1 METSS
6 LLIKKRRQPKTR
18 AFMAV
23 FLVTLLLIVIN
34 QMYINISSRL
44 TQSLNQ
50 QVTTLSMLSQQIGRN
65 AQALADGDSAIFPD
79 LYDARLDFDSMLV
92 QISKGG
98 SAGSP
103 MSDFFNNTVIDNRP
117 ALVETIISREFPEF
131 PEIWQNTEQD
141 IDLVLENQPL
151 INEVNAQAAVILN
164 IMPLVQREYDLI
176 SERFTAL
183 NLPTVTLAAA
193 QRQSWLAERIAF
205 NLREIIAGDTS
216 SYQADQLLSDLKLFA
231 DNHTAFQ
238 AGDSRLGIDRI
249 NDPQALDGLINV
261 SVLFSSISE
270 TASIIHSA
278 IPEINIYTGALANIV
293 INSELLLAQIKGI
306 GDLLAAQGIHPFAS
320 PIVGYV
326 LLFVMLLTILAY
338 GRQVIRQSREAEQI
352 SAEKNTRNNGAVVK
366 LLSEIS
372 SLGEGD
378 LTVKA
383 TVGKDF
389 TGAIADSINY
399 AIEQLRELV
408 SAITSVTMEVT
419 SSTEASMQT
428 VESLSAAT
436 KRQTKSIYSVHE
448 SMREIGDGINQVN
461 ENAQKTLEVAKNS
474 VKTAVGGAAVVKD
487 TIKGM
492 DNIRDQIQGTSRRI
506 KRLGESSQE
515 IGGFVSLINDIAE
528 HTNTLSLNAAIQ
540 AASAGEA
547 GKGFAVVADEVHA
560 LAERSSDATRQIESL
575 VKVIQGDI
583 KEAVQSMED
592 TTAEVVSGTRHAQ
605 SAGKA
610 LDEIQRV
617 SKELQELIYSINEA
631 SSNQSKA
638 ASEITQSMAVIQQM
652 TANTTSGM
660 EATSKFMSSLGG
672 LSAQLQDAVSGF
684 SLDRRKNSRDKS
696 NWSGLADKKVSRLP
710 SKEKSS
716 DETPLTLRAKD
727 DLQTENK
734 SIDNT
739 GADSNNAENSVEM
752 PNQAA
757 VNA

>member
-1 METSS
+1 MEQSS
-6 LLIKKRRQPKTR
+6 LLVKKRRQPKTR
-18 AFMAV
+18 VFMAI
-23 FLVTLLLIVIN
+23 FLFTLLMIVIN
-34 QMYINISSRL
+34 QVFINISSRQI
-44 TQSLNQ
+44 QSWNQ
-50 QVTTLSMLSQQIGRN
+50 QVTTLSMLSQQIGRD
-65 AQALADGDSAIFPD
+65 AQALAEADSTIFPE
-79 LYDARLDFDSMLV
+79 LYDARLDFASTLA
-92 QISKGG
+92 QITKGG
-98 SAGSP
+98 SSVADMYGNQESG
-103 MSDFFNNTVIDNRP
+103 
-117 ALVETIISREFPEF
+117 VETIITRHFPDF
-131 PEIWQNTEQD
+131 SDIWLNTEKD
-141 IDLVLENQPL
+141 IDLVLSNQQL

-164 IMPLVQREYDLI
+164 VMPVVQREYAAVT
-176 SERFTAL
+176 ERFNAL
-183 NLPTVTLAAA
+183 NLPTVTIAAA

-205 NLREIIAGDTS
+205 NLRRIIAGDAS
-216 SYQADQLLSDLKLFA
+216 SGQPDQLLSDINLFA
-231 DNHTAFQ
+231 DTHAAFQ
-238 AGDSRLGIDRI
+238 TGDRSLGINKVTDG
-249 NDPQALDGLINV
+249 QALDGLINV
-261 SVLFSSISE
+261 SVLFSSIAD
-270 TASIIHSA
+270 TADIIHSA
-278 IPEINIYTGALANIV
+278 IPEINVYTGALANI
-293 INSELLLAQIKGI
+293 IGNSELLLARIKGI
-306 GDLLAAQGIHPFAS
+306 GEMLAEQGSHPLAS
-320 PIVGYV
+320 PVVGYV
-326 LLFVMLLTILAY
+326 LLFLLLLTILAY
-338 GRQVIRQSREAEQI
+338 GRQVIRQSQEAEQI
-352 SAEKNTRNNGAVVK
+352 SAEKNTRNNSAVVK

-378 LTVKA
+378 LTVRA

-399 AIEQLRELV
+399 AVEQLRELV

-448 SMREIGDGINQVN
+448 SMREIGNGINQVN
-461 ENAQKTLEVAKNS
+461 ENAQKTLEVAKKS
-474 VKTAVGGAAVVKD
+474 VHTAVGGAAVVKD

-492 DNIRDQIQGTSRRI
+492 DNIRDQIQGTSKRI

-560 LAERSSDATRQIESL
+560 LAERSSAATRQIESL

-610 LDEIQRV
+610 LDDIQRV
-617 SKELQELIYSINEA
+617 SKELQELVNSINEA

-672 LSAQLQDAVSGF
+672 LSARLEDAVSGF
-684 SLDRRKNSRDKS
+684 SLDRRKNPRGKD
-696 NWSGLADKKVSRLP
+696 NWSGLAHKKVARLP
-710 SKEKSS
+710 GKEKYL
-716 DETPLTLRAKD
+716 DEKPLTLRAKD
-727 DLQTENK
+727 APQTRNM
-734 SIDNT
+734 STDDS
-739 GADSNNAENSVEM
+739 GAILPGQS
-752 PNQAA
+752 A